1 VGQKLGAALTVY
13 TYFAASIFDLT
24 QGGDPAQL
32 RNGIFA
38 FVAVMSVSLTPTVI
52 QQVRRWRRYRRLL
65 VERHAR
71 RLRLPRRDGAAPDR
85 SSD

>member
-38 FVAVMSVSLTPTVI
+38 FVAVMSV
-52 QQVRRWRRYRRLL
+52 
-65 VERHAR
+65 A
-71 RLRLPRRDGAAPDR
+71 
-85 SSD
+85 